1 MATTRAG
8 LLKPKLSRECR
19 RSVNGLRF
27 DRIFITSLVDCV
39 LLSLVLKF
47 KIQVPNIQ
55 ANFGDIASLKEN
67 GVEFPAVLFEAWLD
81 EVYGENGDEIKEVF
95 ACPEDT
101 DECNDSL
108 DRFLT
113 SVNWACNSKNALF
126 EIIKTNREY
135 GPIYPME
142 FRHPTCAAVDGK
154 NTRR

>member
-1 MATTRAG
+1 M
-8 LLKPKLSRECR
+8 
-19 RSVNGLRF
+19 
-27 DRIFITSLVDCV
+27 
-39 LLSLVLKF
+39 
-47 KIQVPNIQ
+47 
-55 ANFGDIASLKEN
+55 KEN
-67 GVEFPAVLFEAWLD
+67 GVEFPAALFEAWLD

-126 EIIKTNREY
+126 EIIKNNREY

-154 NTRR
+154 NTRRWVNVLLFSTLQLRKKFLISVVTVMRVDLSMEMVVL

>member
-1 MATTRAG
+1 M
-8 LLKPKLSRECR
+8 
-19 RSVNGLRF
+19 
-27 DRIFITSLVDCV
+27 
-39 LLSLVLKF
+39 
-47 KIQVPNIQ
+47 
-55 ANFGDIASLKEN
+55 KEN
-67 GVEFPAVLFEAWLD
+67 GVEFPAALFEAWLD
-81 EVYGENGDEIKEVF
+81 EVYGEKGDEIKEVF

-126 EIIKTNREY
+126 EIIKNNREY

-154 NTRR
+154 NTRRWVNVFFSTLLLRKKLLISVVTVMRVDLFMEMVVL

>member
-1 MATTRAG
+1 M
-8 LLKPKLSRECR
+8 
-19 RSVNGLRF
+19 
-27 DRIFITSLVDCV
+27 
-39 LLSLVLKF
+39 
-47 KIQVPNIQ
+47 
-55 ANFGDIASLKEN
+55 KEN
-67 GVEFPAVLFEAWLD
+67 GVEFPAALFEAWLD

-126 EIIKTNREY
+126 EIIKNNREY

-154 NTRR
+154 NTRRWVNVLLFSTLQLRKKFLISVVTVMRVDSSMEMVVL